1 MECNVKLASSCV
13 VASVML
19 DLSSGHDQ
27 EWKAVLRKS
36 ISVKGS
42 FSVPE
47 NNVRDENLLFFISM
61 CIVVS

>member
-1 MECNVKLASSCV
+1 MECNVKFASSCV

-19 DLSSGHDQ
+19 DLSSGHGQD
-27 EWKAVLRKS
+27 WKAARRKS

-47 NNVRDENLLFFISM
+47 NNVGNENLRFFISI
-61 CIVVS
+61 CIIVS